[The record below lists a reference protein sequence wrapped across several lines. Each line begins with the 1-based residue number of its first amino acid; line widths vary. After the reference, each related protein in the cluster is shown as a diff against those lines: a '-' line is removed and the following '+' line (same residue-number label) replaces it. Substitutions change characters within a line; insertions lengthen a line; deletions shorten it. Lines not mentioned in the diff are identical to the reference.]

1 MSFLLITPVSPDQRR
16 RQCLRLL
23 KPGSERFNPPAE
35 PRVFLAGVSWFVRVG
50 KLGGEDG
57 RVLGWI
63 VPSLVCVFDLES
75 RQTKHAFQ
83 CMLTRK
89 KATLT
94 HIWPMQKRLGVRSA
108 AVPTSTRVLWG
119 AIVTA
124 ELWRNRLSHYC
135 TFVSI

>member
-1 MSFLLITPVSPDQRR
+1 MSFLLITPVSPDKRR

-35 PRVFLAGVSWFVRVG
+35 LRVFLAGVSWFVRVG

-75 RQTKHAFQ
+75 RQTKHEFQ

-94 HIWPMQKRLGVRSA
+94 NAKETWGTERRSA
-108 AVPTSTRVLWG
+108 NIDPG
-119 AIVTA
+119 ALGRDRHSRTLAEQIVA
-124 ELWRNRLSHYC
+124 LLC
-135 TFVSI
+135 TFLSI